1 MDIFLKITT
10 LSLITAILSLVLS
23 KESKHTALLVS
34 MTACI
39 LIAWAGFSYL
49 NPVLSFFDTLID
61 MTKIDSKLF
70 QILLKAT
77 GVGMLGELTALI
89 CTDAGNAALGK
100 TVQLTSSMV
109 IIWISLPLFEGLLQL
124 IEGVMEGI

>member
-1 MDIFLKITT
+1 MDIFLKITAV
-10 LSLITAILSLVLS
+10 SLITAILSLVLS
-23 KESKHTALLVS
+23 KDSKHTALLIS

-39 LIAWAGFSYL
+39 LIAWAGFAYL
-49 NPVLSFFDTLID
+49 KPVLSFFDTLID
-61 MTKIDSKLF
+61 MTKIDSELF

-109 IIWISLPLFEGLLQL
+109 IIWISLPLFEGLLRL
-124 IEGVMEGI
+124 IEGMMEGI